1 MPDVPEFSVDVSAG
15 GADAPTRVAVTG
27 EIDLVT
33 SATLAEVL
41 REQLAAGP
49 VLLDLA
55 QVVFLDSS
63 GVRML
68 DDAVRA
74 AAQTGTDFAIDATMQ
89 PPVTQ
94 VLELTGMLE
103 ILPIAGDREGGAR

>member
-1 MPDVPEFSVDVSAG
+1 MPDVPEFAIEISAG
-15 GADAPTRVAVTG
+15 GDGAPTRVAVTG

-33 SATLAEVL
+33 SEAVAEVL
-41 REQLAAGP
+41 REQLAAGR

-55 QVVFLDSS
+55 GVVFLDSS

-68 DDAVRA
+68 DDALRA
-74 AAQTGTDFAIDATMQ
+74 SAQSGADFAIGSELQ

-103 ILPIAGDREGGAR
+103 VLPLR